1 MKIFSILIFFWATTW
16 MVKQW
21 GLRIWDVKKHLVVEA
36 ACLAGQECQ
45 LQSRPCPLL
54 LFEILIEMLK
64 SLLLWRQ
71 VCNEKA
77 GVYKQLPSHTHS
89 LQQLIPEISYTI
101 NLYHFT

>member
-77 GVYKQLPSHTHS
+77 GV
-89 LQQLIPEISYTI
+89 
-101 NLYHFT
+101 